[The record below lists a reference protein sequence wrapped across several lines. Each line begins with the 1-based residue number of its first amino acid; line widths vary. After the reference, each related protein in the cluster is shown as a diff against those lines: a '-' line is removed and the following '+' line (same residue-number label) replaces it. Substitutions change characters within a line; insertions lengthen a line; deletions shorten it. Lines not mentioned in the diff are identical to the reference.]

1 MTKDAIKAFIVP
13 VFLRAALKDLDR
25 RYTNLFKPILRVLCT
40 EFSLIVR
47 TNVCGLPIFRQ
58 QTMYDSQNIIRVHLI
73 LHLNLKR
80 LGAALIAEKFEW
92 RTRLTAM
99 SVRKYVNEDG

>member
-1 MTKDAIKAFIVP
+1 MTKDAIKAFVVP
-13 VFLRAALKDLDR
+13 VFPSAALKDLDR
-25 RYTNLFKPILRVLCT
+25 RYTNLCKPILRVLCT

-73 LHLNLKR
+73 LHLNVKR
-80 LGAALIAEKFEW
+80 LAGKLIHDNQHLVTALI
-92 RTRLTAM
+92 
-99 SVRKYVNEDG
+99 S